1 MDLKDAIFGT
11 SLFVLLVL
19 AARNSARERNLRS
32 LFVVLPLLLACGAI
46 YFLAFRT
53 ASGVQPKG
61 ATPPRE
67 LAFIVVLYVCTSLGM
82 VAHFFY
88 ARFTKPLK
96 ARPRFDFGR
105 FLAPLLVSP
114 IVFIPVLAAFQSAD
128 VDLANLT
135 LPKYMVFFVAFEN
148 GFFWK
153 EVLEN
158 RMKGNDS

>member
-1 MDLKDAIFGT
+1 
-11 SLFVLLVL
+11 
-19 AARNSARERNLRS
+19 
-32 LFVVLPLLLACGAI
+32 VLPLLLACAAT
-46 YFLAFRT
+46 YFLSFRT
-53 ASGVQPKG
+53 PSGLQPKG
-61 ATPPRE
+61 ATPPSE
-67 LAFIVVLYVCTSLGM
+67 LGFILVLYVCTSLGM
-82 VAHFFY
+82 AAHFLY
-88 ARFTKPLK
+88 THFTKPLK

-114 IVFIPVLAAFQSAD
+114 IVFIPILAAFQGAD

-158 RMKGNDS
+158 RMKGNNS

>member
-1 MDLKDAIFGT
+1 
-11 SLFVLLVL
+11 
-19 AARNSARERNLRS
+19 
-32 LFVVLPLLLACGAI
+32 VVLPFLLVCGAI

-61 ATPPRE
+61 PTPPNE
-67 LAFIVVLYVCTSLGM
+67 LGFMLVLYVCTSLGM
-82 VAHFFY
+82 VAHFLY
-88 ARFTKPLK
+88 IHYTKPLRV
-96 ARPRFDFGR
+96 RPRFDFGR
-105 FLAPLLVSP
+105 FLAPLLISP

-158 RMKGNDS
+158 RTKGNNS